1 LGSRA
6 DGSADFKNRQ
16 YKVVAAASLTE
27 TRCLNSGTCRWYHH
41 VRREVRRER
50 KNSLVNT
57 GFPWFGAVSFRA
69 CYERREILIFYRVD
83 VRVLRLAANA
93 SKHDAEPLSG
103 IGLPRLK
110 LALLPCAL

>member
-1 LGSRA
+1 
-6 DGSADFKNRQ
+6 
-16 YKVVAAASLTE
+16 
-27 TRCLNSGTCRWYHH
+27 
-41 VRREVRRER
+41 
-50 KNSLVNT
+50 
-57 GFPWFGAVSFRA
+57 
-69 CYERREILIFYRVD
+69 LIFYRVD